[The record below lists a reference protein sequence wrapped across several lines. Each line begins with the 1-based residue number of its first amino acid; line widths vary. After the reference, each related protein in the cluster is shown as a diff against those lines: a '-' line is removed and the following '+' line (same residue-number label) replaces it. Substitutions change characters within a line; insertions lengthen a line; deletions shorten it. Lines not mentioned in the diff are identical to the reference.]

1 MLDETRV
8 VVLTNVSL
16 EHTEVL
22 GTTREAI
29 AAEKLAVVR
38 PGSAVVLGEPEWEG
52 QATAAGAARVIV
64 VGERACNRLLQAR
77 ARSRPPRRRHSS
89 GDGPTRACSTPCRFP
104 GRLERRPGEIRDG
117 AHNPGGVR
125 WLVEHLPPDDYTVMA
140 SILADKDVDAMLAA
154 LAAVG
159 RRFVACSSSSPR
171 SLPAAE
177 LAGRARAHFELVE
190 ARDDPLDALEVA
202 HALGEPV
209 LVTGSLYLLADLEAA
224 E

>member
-1 MLDETRV
+1 V
-8 VVLTNVSL
+8 VV
-16 EHTEVL
+16 
-22 GTTREAI
+22 
-29 AAEKLAVVR
+29 
-38 PGSAVVLGEPEWEG
+38 GEPEWESL
-52 QATAAGAARVIV
+52 ARAAGAGEVVVETGGSTALAVAAASAFLGRALDWTAAARV
-64 VGERACNRLLQAR
+64 EL
-77 ARSRPPRRRHSS
+77 
-89 GDGPTRACSTPCRFP
+89 P

-159 RRFVACSSSSPR
+159 QRFVACSSSSPR

-177 LAGRARAHFELVE
+177 LAGRARARFERVE
-190 ARDDPLDALEVA
+190 ARDDPLDALELA
-202 HALGEPV
+202 HSLGEPV

-224 E
+224 R